1 MENSVPTKVPK
12 GSYTPQAGP
21 FGANVNANVADS
33 RIGKNAAA
41 MTVDWDAIFEDNV
54 GRSDSTR

>member
-1 MENSVPTKVPK
+1 MKVPK

-21 FGANVNANVADS
+21 FGANVNANLADS
-33 RIGKNAAA
+33 RIGRNAAA
-41 MTVDWDAIFEDNV
+41 MTVDWDAIVEGNV